1 MNPQFPFKND
11 NDPFIVSALKRII
24 PITTAES
31 RVVLWAWL
39 YIFSLF
45 LAYYLMRPVRD
56 SLGVSNGIENLP
68 WLFTATMVAMLALNP
83 LFSALVRQL
92 PRTQFIALSYRFF
105 ALNLLCFIGLFLS
118 HNQQIIQWTSCAFFI
133 WVSVFN
139 LFVISVFWST
149 IVDAFSHEQGKRIFG
164 FLAAAATLGGIFGSS
179 LTSLLISLI
188 GTNWLLL
195 FAAIFIEIA
204 VFASAK
210 VLKKYT
216 PSNAEIQIVN
226 RHEQPVGGSF
236 LSGMTHTFRSP
247 YLLGIAGFMVLYSL
261 TSTFLY
267 FQQAHIAA
275 THFVNATERTL
286 FFARIDL
293 WVNIITLI
301 FQLFLTAKII
311 EKRGIVFTLGIL
323 PLVSILGFC
332 MLAVSPSIVFFA
344 VVQISRRVANFAL
357 ARPTR
362 ELLFTSLSR
371 EDRYKA
377 KNFIDTVVY
386 RFGDQAGSWSYA
398 GLTGLRLSTTEL
410 SIIAI
415 PCCVIWLVLSIWL
428 ARKQLKALT
437 VQTQELTG

>member
-1 MNPQFPFKND
+1 MTTNDIKVSD
-11 NDPFIVSALKRII
+11 NDLFIISILKRLI
-24 PITTAES
+24 PVSTAEA
-31 RVVLWAWL
+31 RIVLWAWL

-45 LAYYLMRPVRD
+45 LAYYLLRPVRD

-68 WLFTATMVAMLALNP
+68 WLFTATMVTMLLLNP

-92 PRTQFIALSYRFF
+92 PRARFIAVSYRFF
-105 ALNLLCFIGLFLS
+105 TLNLLIFSGLFLS
-118 HNQQIIQWTSCAFFI
+118 NNNDVQLWVSRAFFI

-164 FLAAAATLGGIFGSS
+164 FLAAAATSGGILGSS
-179 LTSLLISLI
+179 LTGVLIAWVN
-188 GTNWLLL
+188 TNWLLL
-195 FAAIFIEIA
+195 FAAIFIEVA
-204 VFASAK
+204 VFASSK
-210 VLKKYT
+210 VINKNAS
-216 PSNAEIQIVN
+216 PDHREHIANSNEL
-226 RHEQPVGGSF
+226 PVGGSL
-236 LSGMTHTFRSP
+236 LSGMTHTLRSP

-275 THFVNATERTL
+275 ANFADSTERTL

-293 WVNIITLI
+293 WVNIITLMC
-301 FQLFLTAKII
+301 QLFLTAKLI
-311 EKRGIVFTLGIL
+311 EKMGIIFTLGIL
-323 PLVSILGFC
+323 PLVSIFGFSL
-332 MLAVSPSIVFFA
+332 LAATPTIAIFA
-344 VVQISRRVANFAL
+344 TVQIARRVTNFAL

-386 RFGDQAGSWSYA
+386 RLGDQAGSWSYA
-398 GLTGLRLSTTEL
+398 GLIGLSLGMAEL
-410 SIIAI
+410 AVIAI
-415 PCCVIWLVLSIWL
+415 PCCLIWLMLSIWL
-428 ARKQLKALT
+428 ARKQL
-437 VQTQELTG
+437 QTQSDESHEYSG